1 MVIALI
7 VAYAANKY
15 YANSPA
21 PNHEM
26 ALGTSPSRVVQE
38 GDLAPDF
45 TLPDAHGEN
54 KVTLSKL
61 VEKGPVLMIYYL
73 GYTCPRC
80 VAHLIRLH
88 DRKGE
93 YDQLSTQIIA
103 VSPSTVIET
112 RDSIDV
118 YGDFPFPMLCDD
130 EMNVANAYGLIHGD
144 TLFHGAYIIGKDRRI
159 RFAMQ
164 SSHPYDDDE
173 KLLATLR
180 QLQE

>member
-1 MVIALI
+1 MVLALI

-15 YANSPA
+15 YANHPA
-21 PNHEM
+21 PNHTM
-26 ALGTSPSRVVQE
+26 APTTSASRVLHE

-73 GYTCPRC
+73 GYNCPRC
-80 VAHLIRLH
+80 VAHLVRLD

-93 YDQLSTQIIA
+93 YHQLGTQIIA
-103 VSPSTVIET
+103 VSPSTVTET
-112 RDSIDV
+112 QDSIEV

-130 EMNVANAYGLIHGD
+130 EMKVANAYGLIHGE
-144 TLFHGAYIIGKDRRI
+144 TLFHGAYIIDTDRRI

-173 KLLATLR
+173 KLLATLK
-180 QLQE
+180 QLRN